1 MQLVP
6 ITPSGDK
13 VERLRKH
20 RSTIRLGLIQL
31 YGDFI
36 SEATQFPYDL
46 FDDQMDAL
54 SQYLT
59 WPSKRPPIGIIQ
71 GVDYQN
77 RPIHLPANVP
87 NTQTKFGVVRLCSRM
102 MPNAPFLQ
110 DKPWVKC

>member
-1 MQLVP
+1 
-6 ITPSGDK
+6 
-13 VERLRKH
+13 
-20 RSTIRLGLIQL
+20 
-31 YGDFI
+31 
-36 SEATQFPYDL
+36 
-46 FDDQMDAL
+46 MDAL

-87 NTQTKFGVVRLCSRM
+87 NTQTKFGVVRLGSRM